1 MKQYKVFNHD
11 VSSFKKLESL
21 LNHEASN
28 GWYIK
33 TEIQNGNLFGGA
45 LFIYLLEREITEQ
58 LGVENKFKPE
68 EDYR

>member
-1 MKQYKVFNHD
+1 MKQYKVFSYEVN
-11 VSSFKKLESL
+11 SFKKLENL
-21 LNHEASN
+21 LNREASN

-58 LGVENKFKPE
+58 LGEENKFKPE
-68 EDYR
+68 EDYK